1 MWYVVGSY
9 QFLVQKGYD
18 LLSWFENWT
27 EHEQELN
34 LFSLQISKTLFTLIW
49 VLSFD
54 AASIY
59 SAIFSVS
66 DRATM
71 FCFLTKLGRK
81 VAEMQTENFSVQ

>member
-34 LFSLQISKTLFTLIW
+34 LFSLQISCKFP
-49 VLSFD
+49 
-54 AASIY
+54 
-59 SAIFSVS
+59 VS
-66 DRATM
+66 Y
-71 FCFLTKLGRK
+71 KL
-81 VAEMQTENFSVQ
+81 